1 MTLASSNRLLLRT
14 LATLTLF
21 VILATTTVTRASAP
35 EQDAQDRSKGARCLF
50 AGHSFFCPVA
60 LNFDRIARKSD
71 FPEHEMKLVF
81 RGGQSGTAG
90 ALWVSPK
97 AREEIEAVLATGDI
111 ELFGLTPGLT
121 DTAETF
127 QRWFDLALEHNPDT
141 RFFIGIPWAIGGHGM
156 ATDRFDKV
164 IDGYA
169 HLAQSVVEELRERY
183 PDNRID
189 YLAYGKVAPA
199 MKRRFE
205 ADNLADIDAIV
216 GTGPGALFID
226 NRLGHAGPMLLELC
240 ALTWMKQLYAADL
253 DSLTYGEHE
262 SDVSAI
268 IEEVMTFHDRA
279 GSTPEPSAPE
289 SPDAKT
295 NGTKADD
302 ED

>member
-1 MTLASSNRLLLRT
+1 ML
-14 LATLTLF
+14 
-21 VILATTTVTRASAP
+21 
-35 EQDAQDRSKGARCLF
+35 DRSKGAQCLF

-97 AREEIEAVLATGDI
+97 AKEEIEAVLATGDI

-141 RFFIGIPWAIGGHGM
+141 RFFIGIPWAIVGHGM

-169 HLAQSVVEELRERY
+169 YLAQSVVEKLRERY

-189 YLAYGKVAPA
+189 HLAYGKVAPA

-205 ADNLADIDAIV
+205 ADNLPDIDAIV

-240 ALTWMKQLYAADL
+240 ALTWMKQLYDADL

-262 SDVSAI
+262 SDVPAI
-268 IEEVMTFHDRA
+268 IEEVMAFHDRA
-279 GSTPEPSAPE
+279 RSTSEPSAPE

-295 NGTKADD
+295 NDTEADD